1 MADVSELRQA
11 ANEVMSLAD
20 TSLEDDATPLLV
32 SAVTLAK
39 ACLADHPADDD
50 ELIDER
56 WLQSLGCQRR
66 EEWQAW
72 VVPNDDQCVTLSRSA
87 SYPDLWDLQYETDF
101 QWPNGLRFKRDLRVV
116 LRALLIELTE
126 GPAVR

>member
-1 MADVSELRQA
+1 M
-11 ANEVMSLAD
+11 
-20 TSLEDDATPLLV
+20 DATTAIYGPAYERAA
-32 SAVTLAK
+32 SPDDDERAVLDAY
-39 ACLADHPADDD
+39 LADHPADDD